1 VTIHQDASVYA
12 ALLDGAERV
21 THQLQTGR
29 KGYVH
34 VARGKL
40 WVNGQALAA
49 GDALKA
55 TEVGEIVLE
64 RGEQA
69 EVLLFDLP

>member
-1 VTIHQDASVYA
+1 
-12 ALLDGAERV
+12 
-21 THQLQTGR
+21 
-29 KGYVH
+29 VH
-34 VARGKL
+34 VARGTL
-40 WVNGQALAA
+40 AVNGESLAA

-64 RGEQA
+64 RGAQA